1 MIDLSRWRQVTP
13 STSELFAEEGARVV
27 AADVIRLPP
36 FVGGVRTER
45 LDEVDQ
51 TGVFLGMREVVPAMK
66 QTGGGSGIN
75 IASIWGAAAGSGA
88 HAYHAAKGAV
98 RNMTKNAAIIYRPRP
113 CYTCDHTARP
123 REVHHQ

>member
-45 LDEVDQ
+45 LDVTDVRAWRRAVATTLSTEGRLDVLVNNAGVIGYSPVD
-51 TGVFLGMREVVPAMK
+51 TLDLD
-66 QTGGGSGIN
+66 GIN
-75 IASIWGAAAGSGA
+75 FASIWGAATVSGA

-98 RNMTKNAAIIYRPRP
+98 RT
-113 CYTCDHTARP
+113 
-123 REVHHQ
+123 